1 MCEINPKKPGLT
13 NKDMKISFVPMNIVQ
28 EHSPNFEVRETRK
41 IKEVFNGYTYFQD
54 NDVLLAKITPC
65 FENGKAG
72 IAKNLQNGVGF
83 GSTEFIILRPNE
95 KILPK
100 IVYFHITSDLF
111 REEGTRYMTGSA
123 GQKRIPVKFVAN
135 YKIPLPPLE
144 IQKQLVAEA
153 EKEEEI
159 ITANRRL
166 IEIMEE
172 KINQVMF
179 TI

>member
-1 MCEINPKKPGLT
+1 M
-13 NKDMKISFVPMNIVQ
+13 
-28 EHSPNFEVRETRK
+28 
-41 IKEVFNGYTYFQD
+41 
-54 NDVLLAKITPC
+54 
-65 FENGKAG
+65 
-72 IAKNLQNGVGF
+72 
-83 GSTEFIILRPNE
+83 
-95 KILPK
+95 
-100 IVYFHITSDLF
+100 
-111 REEGTRYMTGSA
+111 
-123 GQKRIPVKFVAN
+123 
-135 YKIPLPPLE
+135 KIPLPPLE